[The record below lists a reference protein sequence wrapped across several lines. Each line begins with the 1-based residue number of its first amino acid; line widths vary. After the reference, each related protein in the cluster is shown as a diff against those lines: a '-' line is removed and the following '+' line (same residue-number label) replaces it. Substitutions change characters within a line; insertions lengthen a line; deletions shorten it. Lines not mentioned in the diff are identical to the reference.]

1 MAEYLYPTNSVL
13 TEVAQIRTATLAQD
27 DPLDEF
33 MPIED
38 LDSHLVE
45 WEQEDDYRG
54 LQQVRGINGAPPR
67 VTRTGGKRYAMQP
80 GVYGEFEPIDEL
92 ELTARRSFGIFG
104 TPIDISDLV
113 ARRQKKLL
121 GRQYDRVNQ
130 VRWLLFTTGTF
141 AVVNADGVVLHTDTY
156 TPQTFTATV
165 PWATYATATPLN
177 DLRAMSLLA
186 VGQGVRFD
194 GSSVLF
200 INRVTF
206 NHMIRNA
213 NTADMAGRRTNGLN
227 TMLAL
232 NLNEINTVFAG
243 EDLPQIRVFDG
254 GYKNDAN
261 TFVRY
266 IADNKGVLVGRRIDG
281 EPIGKYYM
289 TRNANNPN
297 GEAGAYSKIKDEA
310 IPRLIEVHQ
319 GHNGGPALHFPSA
332 IINLNF

>member
-13 TEVAQIRTATLAQD
+13 SEVAQIRTATLAQN

-33 MPIED
+33 MPIEN

-67 VTRTGGKRYAMQP
+67 VGRSGAKRYAMQP

-92 ELTARRSFGIFG
+92 EITSRRSFGIFG

-113 ARRQKKLL
+113 ARRQNKLL
-121 GRQYDRVNQ
+121 GRQYDRINQ
-130 VRWLLFTTGTF
+130 VRWLLFTAGVF
-141 AVVNADGVVLHTDTY
+141 AVVNADGTIVHTDTY
-156 TPQTFTATV
+156 PVQTFTSTV

-177 DLRAMSLLA
+177 DLRTMQLSSR
-186 VGQGVRFD
+186 GKGVRFD
-194 GSSVLF
+194 GSAILF
-200 INRVTF
+200 INRITF

-232 NLNEINTVFAG
+232 NLNELNTVLVG
-243 EDLPQIRVFDG
+243 EDLPQIRVFDD
-254 GYKNDAN
+254 GYFNDAG
-261 TFVRY
+261 TFVTF
-266 IADNKGVLVGRRIDG
+266 IADNKGVLVGRRVDG
-281 EPIGKYYM
+281 SPVGKYFM

-297 GEAGAYSKIKDEA
+297 GEAGQYSKIKDES

-319 GHNGGPALHFPSA
+319 GHNGGPALLFPSA
-332 IINLNF
+332 IISLNF